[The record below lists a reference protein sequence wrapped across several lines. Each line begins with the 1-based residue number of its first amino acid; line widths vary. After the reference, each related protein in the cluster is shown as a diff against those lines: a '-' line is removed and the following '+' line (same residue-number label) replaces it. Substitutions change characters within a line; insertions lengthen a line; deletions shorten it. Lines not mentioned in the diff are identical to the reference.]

1 MRVDLWTSWS
11 HMRVGGR
18 SGVDQPIKINTT
30 MMLLDCTW
38 LCYTLLWLYL
48 LFLTRLHSTMWLN
61 STLLYYTHCNGC
73 TWLYQT
79 LLWLYCILL
88 YSTTRCHCS
97 TWLYCTLPWFY
108 LTLPSCTTLYH
119 GSTWLYFALPHST
132 MTLLYSTTLYHG
144 STWVYYTQ
152 SYQLDIRTCTAQSCW
167 ESLIAAFWCC
177 CDYLHQA
184 RKDTS

>member
-38 LCYTLLWLYL
+38 LCYTLPWLYL

-61 STLLYYTHCNGC
+61 LTLLYYTLCNGC

-144 STWVYYTQ
+144 SAWVYYTQ

-167 ESLIAAFWCC
+167 ESLIATFWCS